1 MKPAQTR
8 SDEGGDAFVAYID
21 GLGAEGR
28 AVLRRSLAFAPG
40 TWPPAFRYVERWVG
54 AGAGSWER
62 RMTYLAAAMQALS
75 RAERHF
81 SDVGAAAQALTVSTG
96 SQSVEARFLNLLDA
110 DDEQLPN
117 RLRQM
122 VSLMSSRG
130 IAPEWSGLRKDLLR
144 WRTEDRWVQQ
154 KWARSYYAP
163 ASNGVP
169 PELNASPEEPSRT
182 EQNLLGGEG
191 IGMP

>member
-1 MKPAQTR
+1 M
-8 SDEGGDAFVAYID
+8 
-21 GLGAEGR
+21 
-28 AVLRRSLAFAPG
+28 LRRSLAFAPG

-54 AGAGSWER
+54 AGASSWER
-62 RMTYLAAAMQALS
+62 CVTYLVAAMQALS

-81 SDVGAAAQALTVSTG
+81 TDLGAAAQALAVSTG

-122 VSLMSSRG
+122 ISLMSSRG
-130 IAPEWSGLRKDLLR
+130 IAPEWPGLRKDLMR

-163 ASNGVP
+163 ALDGAP
-169 PELNASPEEPSRT
+169 LEPDASSEEPSRT
-182 EQNLLGGEG
+182 EQNPLSGEG
-191 IGMP
+191 NGR